1 VSPSPEYWNS
11 SPQLS
16 SSNQPI
22 EIGGDD
28 LLYRRLGPD
37 HVNADGTVN
46 SNAFKLHGR
55 PDPEISVDLARLT
68 TPEQSLSRAPND
80 RFRLGVMQAGAVR
93 ELKLVVRHKPIDDNE
108 SHSVIEGA
116 KSKKEC
122 RLLAEITSLMTVP

>member
-1 VSPSPEYWNS
+1 M
-11 SPQLS
+11 S

-22 EIGGDD
+22 VEIGDDD

-37 HVNADGTVN
+37 HVSPDGTVN

-55 PDPEISVDLARLT
+55 PDPEISVDLAKLT
-68 TPEQSLSRAPND
+68 TPGESLSRAPSD
-80 RFRLGVMQAGAVR
+80 RFRLGVMKAGAVR
-93 ELKLVVRHKPIDDNE
+93 ELKLVVRHKPIDDNG

-122 RLLAEITSLMTVP
+122 RLLAEITSLTTVS